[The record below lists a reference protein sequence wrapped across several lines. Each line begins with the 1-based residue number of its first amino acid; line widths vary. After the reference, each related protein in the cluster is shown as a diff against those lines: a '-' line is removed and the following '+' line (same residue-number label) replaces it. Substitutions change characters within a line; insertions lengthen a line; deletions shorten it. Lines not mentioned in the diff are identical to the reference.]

1 MLGFAQC
8 VADKFLQ
15 NQFEPSHYKSDSTQP
30 ERGKLKI
37 LVVDDERLIADTT
50 ADILR
55 GAGFDARAV
64 YDGWTAIE
72 TALSFRPDCHLTDVM
87 MPSMNGVE
95 LAIAITRMS
104 PDAKILLFS
113 GQAGIADILLQG
125 RSQVHELPLLP
136 KPIHPL
142 KLIDAV
148 KLSNPPAE

>member
-15 NQFEPSHYKSDSTQP
+15 NQFEPSDYKSDSTQP

-50 ADILR
+50 ADVLR

-72 TALSFRPDCHLTDVM
+72 TALSFRPDCLLTDVM
-87 MPSMNGVE
+87 MPGMNGVE
-95 LAIAITRMS
+95 LAIAITKMS
-104 PDAKILLFS
+104 PDTKILLFS
-113 GQAGIADILLQG
+113 GQAGIADILLHGRAQG
-125 RSQVHELPLLP
+125 HEFQLLA

-148 KLSNPPAE
+148 KLSNSSDE